1 MLVLSRRRNESIILS
16 DNIEVRILDI
26 TRHHVK
32 IGIQAPRSVPVYR
45 KEIYDQIARANEA
58 AAVSSDT
65 NVTGIG
71 KLFEK

>member
-16 DNIEVRILDI
+16 DNIEIRILDI

>member
-1 MLVLSRRRNESIILS
+1 MLVLSRRRNESIILN